1 MRFYFILSIFFITSI
16 SFAQAQKQ
24 EREVPQALSSVQ
36 ITWEVAGENSLQA
49 ILYHA
54 LRAYKERLKG
64 TSFSSA
70 IQELPGGHISIQ
82 DESNNQIICER
93 RLFTDDSVGYRIV
106 FRMDDLKTKWSGSI
120 LSAPALVYAALEAF
134 YEIYRRSDAWPAKL
148 LLKKRDGSL
157 VLKDGEKSLICRITV
172 QGEIAEGQ
180 WRLEFSRGLE
190 ATLEKL
196 DRLLESRGMKT
207 KWFTQDLAR
216 GFDQDIL
223 RRTGNVRAEV
233 LLGYVRYRLA
243 LEGLEKDLEVDQD
256 SLAFQ
261 TLLAEMQKGRF
272 SVLEKLPALTG
283 TFVKEGLK
291 QIKKR

>member
-36 ITWEVAGENSLQA
+36 ITWEVAGENSTQA

-70 IQELPGGHISIQ
+70 IQELPGVHISIQ

-120 LSAPALVYAALEAF
+120 LSAPALVYAALEE
-134 YEIYRRSDAWPAKL
+134 YHRSDACPAKL

-272 SVLEKLPALTG
+272 SVLEKLPTLTRD
-283 TFVKEGLK
+283 FVKEGLR